1 MTINVQPEQTA
12 WLLDQLAAEA
22 GTTHCF
28 TTLPVRKGKPKEFN
42 GTYQEL
48 KDSLIANNT
57 HSGVYFTVNQVQG
70 KRCTANVTAVR
81 ALFLDLD
88 GAPLSPV
95 KEVAMSGGPA
105 PHVIVESSPN
115 RYHCYW
121 LVSDCSLEQFSTVQK
136 ALAYRFD
143 GDPSVCD
150 LPRLARA
157 PGFIHQKMKDD
168 HLTKPFMTSIIES
181 NGGLPRYKL
190 AELAEGLGLSLNNAT
205 EQPKKQQNHER
216 FDIQRYLTDG
226 ERTQAL
232 TQLCGRLIQEKQSD
246 DVAIEMLAA
255 WNQSRC
261 NPPLSDDKLQS
272 TYASVKRT
280 DRRNNASTPAAIAK
294 LNTEYAI
301 TTLGGKAV
309 VLRERPERVDY
320 LSASDFRLLHC
331 DEAFEG
337 KALGAAWLNHPL
349 RRKFINGVTFDPG
362 KMGHRDGHYNLY
374 RGWSSQPAE
383 GDCSLFLDH
392 LRDVICS
399 GNNVYYT
406 YLLDW
411 LADMFQNTA
420 TLPGVAVVM
429 KGARGA
435 GKSFTANTI
444 GSLWARAH
452 YKHISNPDHLVGR
465 FNSHLQD
472 CLLCFADEAL
482 FAADAR
488 VEQQLKVAITEPQRM
503 IEAKGK
509 DAIMVNNYT
518 RVMMATNSEW
528 SVPAGA
534 DERRYF
540 VLQVSDQRAQ
550 EHDYF
555 RAIAEQL
562 DTGGR
567 EALLHFLLNRE
578 IRSNIRQSPKTE
590 ALLEQKLYSLPSV
603 SAWWYD
609 CLLRGAIGPCSTTGG
624 LMQPIIGA
632 NDAWPAFAPTD
643 ALYEH
648 YLQFAAQQRERYP
661 SKKPI
666 MAKILRQLA
675 GVSQTR
681 PTTGEGRKRGYLLPD
696 LEACRLLFASCLQ
709 QPINWD
715 DAA

>member
-12 WLLDQLAAEA
+12 WLLDQLATES
-22 GTTHCF
+22 GSTHCF
-28 TTLPVRKGKPKEFN
+28 TTLPVQKGQPKEFN

-48 KDSLIANNT
+48 KDSLVTNNT
-57 HSGVYFTVNQVQG
+57 HSGVYFAVNQVQG
-70 KRCTANVTAVR
+70 KRCAANVTAVR

-95 KEVAMSGGPA
+95 QAIAMSGGPA
-105 PHVIVESSPN
+105 PNVIIESSPD

-121 LVSDCSLEQFSTVQK
+121 LVSDCSLDQFSTVQT
-136 ALAYRFD
+136 ALAYRFE
-143 GDPSVCD
+143 GDTSVCD

-157 PGFIHQKMKDD
+157 PGFIHQKMKDGRP
-168 HLTKPFMTSIIES
+168 TKPFMTRIIEI
-181 NGGLPRYKL
+181 NDDKPRYSL
-190 AELAEGLGLSLNNAT
+190 AELIEGLGLDLSDIGG
-205 EQPKKQQNHER
+205 QPNRQSNER
-216 FDIQRYLTDG
+216 FDIQRNLTDG

-232 TQLCGRLIQEKQSD
+232 TQLCGRLIKERQNDE
-246 DVAIEMLAA
+246 VAMEMLVA

-261 NPPLSDDKLQS
+261 NPPLPLEKLQS

-280 DRRNNASTPAAIAK
+280 DRRNNASAPAAIAK
-294 LNTEYAI
+294 LNAEYAI

-320 LSASDFRLLHC
+320 LSASDFKLLHC
-331 DEAFEG
+331 DGSFEG

-362 KMGHRDGHYNLY
+362 QKGHRDGHYNLY
-374 RGWSSQPAE
+374 RGWGCQPTE

-399 GNNVYYT
+399 GNDAYYT

-420 TLPGVAVVM
+420 RLPGVAIVM

-540 VLQVSDQRAQ
+540 VLQVSDEMAQ
-550 EHDYF
+550 KHDYF

-609 CLLRGAIGPCSTTGG
+609 CLLRGAIGPCTSSGVLMEPVLGG
-624 LMQPIIGA
+624 
-632 NDAWPAFAPTD
+632 NDVWPTFAPTD

-648 YLQFAAQQRERYP
+648 YLQFATQQRERYP
-661 SKKPI
+661 AKKPI
-666 MAKILRQLA
+666 MMKTLKRLA
-675 GVSQTR
+675 GVSPSR
-681 PTTGEGRKRGYLLPD
+681 PATDAGRKRGYQLPD
-696 LEACRLLFASCLQ
+696 LEICREVFTNSLQ
-709 QPINWD
+709 QPINWE